1 MTELM
6 KRIIQLAVLLS
17 ICLSCGRAGI
27 YDITRYGARPGRENN
42 APAINKAIDA
52 CHKAGGGTVVVPE
65 GIFVTGTIL
74 LKSGV
79 TLHLNPGATLH
90 ATDSLPEYLSMNT
103 PEDLSRYDSG
113 DGTQNSNNSKDARWN
128 RALILAVGAE
138 NIAIEGEG
146 TIDGGH
152 VFDAEGEEHMR
163 GPHTILFAC
172 TSGFRLEGVSIRRA
186 ANYAFMAYEVE
197 NGTFSDL
204 KIDEGWDGIHIR
216 GGKNIDISDCSF
228 RTGDDA
234 VAGGYWEGMN
244 IHDCDINSSCNGIR
258 IIMPVTDVLIDS
270 CRFRGPGEFPHR
282 TSGERRRCN
291 MLAALNIQ
299 PGGWGR
305 AYGDVDRV
313 QVKDVVIDRVAT
325 PVMITLNEGNNCGT
339 VSIENMTAT
348 GIYGAA
354 ISVESWKGGVY
365 DEIRLKRVSA
375 EFIGADEP
383 ALAGITV
390 GPPPADYRT
399 LPCWGIYAKE
409 VRHLVM
415 EDVRLSYSG
424 KEYRPALM
432 FDHVGAA
439 ELKGVEYTPGSGR
452 KDQSFTGCGPVRVS
466 SAAAADNQ

>member
-1 MTELM
+1 MTELIKM

-27 YDITRYGARPGRENN
+27 YNITRYGARPGRENN

-65 GIFVTGTIL
+65 GIFVTGTVL

-79 TLHLNPGATLH
+79 TLHLDSGATLQ
-90 ATDSLPEYLSMNT
+90 ATDRLSEYLSMT
-103 PEDLSRYDSG
+103 TSEDLSRYDSG
-113 DGTQNSNNSKDARWN
+113 DGTLNSNNSKDVRWN
-128 RALILAVGAE
+128 RALILAVGEE
-138 NIAIEGEG
+138 NVAIEGEG

-172 TSGFRLEGVSIRRA
+172 TSGFRLEGVTIRRA
-186 ANYAFMAYEVE
+186 ANYAFMAYDVS
-197 NGTFSDL
+197 NGAFSDL

-216 GGKNIDISDCSF
+216 GGKHIEIADCSF

-234 VAGGYWEGMN
+234 IAGGYWERMN
-244 IHDCDINSSCNGIR
+244 IHDCDINTSCNGIR
-258 IIMPVTDVLIDS
+258 IIMPVTDVAIDS

-305 AYGDVDRV
+305 ACGDVDRV
-313 QVKDVVIDRVAT
+313 HIKDVVIDQAAT
-325 PVMITLNEGNNCGT
+325 PVMMTLNEGNNCGT
-339 VSIENMTAT
+339 VTIENMTAT

-354 ISVESWKGGVY
+354 ISVESWKGGSY
-365 DEIRLKRVSA
+365 DKVGLKQVSV
-375 EFIGADEP
+375 EYIGADNP
-383 ALAGITV
+383 SLADLAV
-390 GPPPADYRT
+390 GPPPADYRP
-399 LPCWGIYAKE
+399 LPCWGIFAKE
-409 VRHLVM
+409 VRHLEL
-415 EDVRLSYSG
+415 EDVTLSYTG

-432 FDHVGAA
+432 LDHVGTA
-439 ELKGVEYTPGSGR
+439 ELGNVEYTPGSGQKDESYTHCATVR
-452 KDQSFTGCGPVRVS
+452 KNGTSI
-466 SAAAADNQ
+466 